1 MNEKMK
7 VMNLQGFGFRAEE
20 SFYCPSELTTPRWR
34 PANDLSWSVV
44 QGGGGAK
51 FYEMWDYT
59 TNKNDTPQ
67 QQLFFNR
74 LIIFGI

>member
-7 VMNLQGFGFRAEE
+7 VMNLQGFGFRAKE
-20 SFYCPSELTTPRWR
+20 SLYCPSELTTPRWR
-34 PANDLSWSVV
+34 PANDMSWSVV
-44 QGGGGAK
+44 DGGGRK

-59 TNKNDTPQ
+59 TNKNNTPQ